1 MHISGTSVHSNVGNL
16 LIKRTWRLFGWDL
29 ALPVV
34 VVYSVL
40 LRPKSFRLFC
50 YPQHLSV
57 PRVTVAE
64 VPRHPLLQGCAVHD
78 FAVRLLSPREVHGRL
93 AQISRAQSGYPE
105 WRSPARS
112 ADVTEE
118 RCHPATSLAHGLGSH
133 FVIVTSIASSVRLM
147 GGARSGGSC
156 KSRSSESTLP
166 VSLIPPLPLPII
178 SV

>member
-1 MHISGTSVHSNVGNL
+1 MHSGTTVHSNVGNL

-133 FVIVTSIASSVRLM
+133 FVVTSIASSVRLM
-147 GGARSGGSC
+147 GGPGARSGGSC